1 MSKKVVL
8 EFPVDL
14 PKKCLQDK
22 EALQKGKEGLVLE
35 LLQQEEISQG
45 KATELLGINRH
56 DLFDLMAK
64 YDIPVVNF
72 SPEEL
77 QRQRDFNF
85 MFY

>member
-1 MSKKVVL
+1 MSKKVVF

-77 QRQRDFNF
+77 QRQREEFDDG
-85 MFY
+85 